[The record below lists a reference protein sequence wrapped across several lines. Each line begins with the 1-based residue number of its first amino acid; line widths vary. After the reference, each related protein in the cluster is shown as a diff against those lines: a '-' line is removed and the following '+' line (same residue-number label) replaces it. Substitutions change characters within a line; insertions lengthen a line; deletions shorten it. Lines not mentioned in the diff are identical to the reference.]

1 MFSVMELQFYQNPA
15 TKQSREVGFK
25 KPHQKKKKNL

>member
-1 MFSVMELQFYQNPA
+1 MELQFYQNPA

-25 KPHQKKKKNL
+25 KPHQKKKKIYEM